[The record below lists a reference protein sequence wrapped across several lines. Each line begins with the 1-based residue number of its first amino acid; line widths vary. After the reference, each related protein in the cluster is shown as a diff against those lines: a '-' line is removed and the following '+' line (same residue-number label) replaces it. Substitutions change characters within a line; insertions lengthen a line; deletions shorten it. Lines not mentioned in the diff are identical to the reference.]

1 MAKQIGI
8 IRFSGKLGET
18 VGRKANYKGTETI
31 GKRATSVRNPKST
44 LQCVQRMICATASGL
59 LSAFSN
65 VLNNSIEG
73 TQKGAA
79 SLAYWRKEW
88 MNMLRTSDILTAPNG
103 FIYAKKGDNYPV
115 PNQLPVSKGMLEG
128 LPIDSVDGN
137 DLLIKGTKISVDG
150 ENNPTAA
157 FAACNYTLGDQITIM
172 LLSGIDDVAY
182 PSVLRFAFNNDTKP
196 AFVLVEGSTYKLN
209 TEALDLLKCE
219 GRFADV
225 KFEAAQNGTIKVL
238 DCVNYDF
245 LFAAA
250 IIVSRKEGQKRSTSS
265 FVVAQDVELPGFNA
279 ADAVASYSG
288 AATNVEAVSD
298 IYLDNST
305 QEVTVPQPEPGP
317 TPPGPE
323 PGPTDPRLSAIEL
336 ASTSLVR
343 GQESTVQYEGPEITV
358 QATMANASIGQTYT
372 LDFSA
377 DGQSVKTFT
386 FDSVGYINETWSS
399 VNSGLYTITLKSG
412 GQVIDTWGNVSL
424 RRTD

>member
-1 MAKQIGI
+1 MAKQIGL

-137 DLLIKGTKISVDG
+137 DLLIKGTKIAVDG
-150 ENNPTAA
+150 EKNPTAA

-250 IIVSRKEGQKRSTSS
+250 IIISRKEGQKRSTSS

-288 AATNVEAVSD
+288 AATSVEAVSD

-305 QEVTVPQPEPGP
+305 QDVTVPQPEPGP
-317 TPPGPE
+317 EPTGPRITSITLGSHALTRGE
-323 PGPTDPRLSAIEL
+323 SAITLTSAE
-336 ASTSLVR
+336 ASQLSVNAAMD
-343 GQESTVQYEGPEITV
+343 GGAEGE
-358 QATMANASIGQTYT
+358 TYILQFLKEGDVAGT
-372 LDFSA
+372 E
-377 DGQSVKTFT
+377 FT
-386 FDSVGYINETWSS
+386 FNSAGRVIDNWLSVTPGTYGVSLTEGVTT
-399 VNSGLYTITLKSG
+399 Y
-412 GQVIDTWGNVSL
+412 DTWGTVTITAN
-424 RRTD
+424 

>member
-137 DLLIKGTKISVDG
+137 DLLIKGTKIAVDG
-150 ENNPTAA
+150 EKNPTAA

-317 TPPGPE
+317 E
-323 PGPTDPRLSAIEL
+323 PTGTRIASLKIANHDVTRGTSALTLGALEAES
-336 ASTSLVR
+336 ASV
-343 GQESTVQYEGPEITV
+343 V
-358 QATMANASIGQTYT
+358 ATMVDGTVGPTYT
-372 LDFSA
+372 LRFEQR
-377 DGQSVKTFT
+377 GGSVDKTFD
-386 FDSVGYINETWSS
+386 FDNVGLASGTWANLPAGTYDIALIEGAAD
-399 VNSGLYTITLKSG
+399 VIDAFGAVTIT
-412 GQVIDTWGNVSL
+412 IE
-424 RRTD
+424 

>member
-88 MNMLRTSDILTAPNG
+88 MNMLRTSNILTAPNG

-128 LPIDSVDGN
+128 LPIDSVNGN
-137 DLLIKGTKISVDG
+137 DLLITGTKIAVDG
-150 ENNPTAA
+150 EKNPTAA
-157 FAACNYTLGDQITIM
+157 FASCNYTLGDQITIM

-196 AFVLVEGSTYKLN
+196 AFVLVDGSTYKLN

-219 GRFADV
+219 GRFQDV
-225 KFEAAQNGTIKVL
+225 KFTAAQDGTINVL

-265 FVVAQDVELPGFNA
+265 FVVAQDVELPGYSA
-279 ADAVASYSG
+279 VDAVGSYSG
-288 AATNVEAVSD
+288 AATNVEVVSD
-298 IYLDNST
+298 VYLDNST
-305 QEVTVPQPEPGP
+305 QEVTVSTPVPVPTGPRISALSLAGNDVSRGDSELPLPEPDLGYCHIIASMQDGVLGTSYYLMFEGVNVSGEKKIEFDNLGVISDYWSNIP
-317 TPPGPE
+317 TG
-323 PGPTDPRLSAIEL
+323 SYSIA
-336 ASTSLVR
+336 LV
-343 GQESTVQYEGPEITV
+343 
-358 QATMANASIGQTYT
+358 
-372 LDFSA
+372 D
-377 DGQSVKTFT
+377 
-386 FDSVGYINETWSS
+386 INE
-399 VNSGLYTITLKSG
+399 
-412 GQVIDTWGNVSL
+412 QVIDSYGTI
-424 RRTD
+424 TITEQ

>member
-79 SLAYWRKEW
+79 SLSYWRKEW

-128 LPIDSVDGN
+128 LPIASVNGN
-137 DLLIKGTKISVDG
+137 DLLITGTKIAVDG
-150 ENNPTAA
+150 EKNPTAA
-157 FAACNYTLGDQITIM
+157 FASCNYTLGDQITIM

-182 PSVLRFAFNNDTKP
+182 PSVLRFAFNDDTKP
-196 AFVLVEGSTYKLN
+196 AFVLVDGSTYKLN
-209 TEALDLLKCE
+209 TEALDLTKCE
-219 GRFADV
+219 GRYADV
-225 KFEAAQNGTIKVL
+225 RFTAAQNGTINVL

-250 IIVSRKEGQKRSTSS
+250 IIVSRKEGQKRSTAS
-265 FVVAQDVELPGFNA
+265 FVVAQDVELPGFSA
-279 ADAVASYSG
+279 PDAVASYAG
-288 AATNVEAVSD
+288 AATPVEAVSAV
-298 IYLDNST
+298 YLDNST
-305 QEVTVPQPEPGP
+305 QEVTVPEPEP
-317 TPPGPE
+317 E
-323 PGPTDPRLSAIEL
+323 PSNASLLAVSLANIAIP
-336 ASTSLVR
+336 R
-343 GQESTVQYEGPEITV
+343 GQSSLALTTQQAGQAAVMAIMQNAASGSSYKLLFKQGASEPVEYEFSGDSAHDNWLSVAPGTYDVTLYELGVGNIDNWGTLTITV
-358 QATMANASIGQTYT
+358 N
-372 LDFSA
+372 
-377 DGQSVKTFT
+377 
-386 FDSVGYINETWSS
+386 
-399 VNSGLYTITLKSG
+399 
-412 GQVIDTWGNVSL
+412 
-424 RRTD
+424 